1 MIVPILFLL
10 PSLVYGAAA
19 LALWQGVRA
28 SAPPSEASGRRRSA
42 GALALSLM
50 PLALLCHAVSLV
62 WPWDAGGFHFGFAKA
77 ISAMLWIGLLLLWL
91 QSRRLPVD
99 ALRMLIL
106 PLAMVGVLLP
116 WAFPGTDLGHPADR
130 PLFVP
135 HLIAGT
141 LAYGVLMLGA
151 LDALLM
157 LGVQRDLHRPL
168 ASGASAWSRWLG
180 QLPPLLALEK
190 VLFQFIGTGFIL
202 LLLTTLSGMV
212 FSEQVFG
219 RPFRFEHKT
228 VFSLLSL
235 GFFGVLLLG
244 RLTRGWRGRIAMR
257 FTLWGF
263 LILLL
268 AYVGSRFVLEVLL
281 QRA

>member
-10 PSLVYGAAA
+10 PAFLYGAAA
-19 LALWQGVRA
+19 LALW
-28 SAPPSEASGRRRSA
+28 RSSQA
-42 GALALSLM
+42 GAAVPGWPTQLM
-50 PLALLCHAVSLV
+50 PLALLLHAVSLA
-62 WPWDAGGFHFGFAKA
+62 WPWETGSFHFGFAKA

-99 ALRMLIL
+99 ALRLLVL
-106 PLAMVGVLLP
+106 PLAVIGVMLP
-116 WAFPGTDLGHPADR
+116 WAFPGADLGQPAAR

-157 LGVQRDLHRPL
+157 LGVQRDLQRRDT
-168 ASGASAWSRWLG
+168 ANSGPWSRWVG
-180 QLPPLLALEK
+180 QLPPLLTLEK
-190 VLFQFIGTGFIL
+190 VLFQFIGTGFVL
-202 LLLTTLSGMV
+202 LLLTTLSGML
-212 FSEQVFG
+212 FSEAVFG
-219 RPFRFEHKT
+219 RPFRLEHKT

-235 GFFGVLLLG
+235 GFFGVLLAG
-244 RLTRGWRGRIAMR
+244 RAIRGWRGRIAMR

-263 LILLL
+263 VILLL
-268 AYVGSRFVLEVLL
+268 AYIGSRFVVEVLL
-281 QRA
+281 NRGLANG